1 MRIGSIHSGFT
12 ERSNRVKKAKIFMAL
27 AAAAVLACAILP
39 SPAQAYPY
47 VSRACTDCHLLDAN
61 VVVAATPLG
70 CTVRNG
76 QTLASYDYRLTVS
89 NTFEQL
95 EAYAVFDG
103 PPTSTTNIK
112 YGYGPYTG
120 GVDVVLSLNQSRTF
134 TLRGASDSD
143 IGYGKGGSNFV
154 TVTTPFCAACIDA
167 DGDGFASAGGSCG
180 GWDCNDA
187 DPLIKPGATDIANN
201 GVDENCNGFDLTIVV
216 TKAAYSSGKKTLTI
230 EATSQLGANA
240 GLSASYYISP
250 STLNAPPMTW
260 NEAIGKWQVVV
271 ANLTAAPST
280 ATVSGIEGASTAKV
294 TKGK

>member
-1 MRIGSIHSGFT
+1 MQ
-12 ERSNRVKKAKIFMAL
+12 KAKIFMAL

-103 PPTSTTNIK
+103 PPTSTTNVK

-120 GVDVVLSLNQSRTF
+120 GVDVVLSLNQSRTY

-143 IGYGKGGSNFV
+143 LGYGKGGSNYV
-154 TVTTPFCAACIDA
+154 TVTTPFCTSCIDA
-167 DGDGFASAGGSCG
+167 DGDGYFSAGGACG
-180 GWDCNDA
+180 QWDCNDA
-187 DPLIKPGATDIANN
+187 DRLVNPGATEIANN
-201 GVDENCNGFDLTIVV
+201 GIDENCNGYDLTIVV
-216 TKAAYSSGKKTLTI
+216 TKAAYSSGKKTLTV
-230 EATSQLGANA
+230 EASSALGASA
-240 GLSASYYISP
+240 GLSYLFSINGTSL
-250 STLNAPPMTW
+250 SGPMTW
-260 NEAIGKWQVVV
+260 SSSVGKWQAVVTG
-271 ANLTAAPST
+271 LTAAPST
-280 ATVSGIEGASTAKV
+280 VTVSGIEGAVTAKV
-294 TKGK
+294 TRGK